1 MAFFTVFFQMLALLI
16 IIGAGYFIAKKGM
29 MDEHTNMQMSGM
41 IVNVF
46 SPMLLFSSA
55 ANSVG
60 LISMDRMKTVGLI
73 AVGMFAFFIIV
84 GMILT
89 PFLDKDQEQRKFFQM
104 MFVFSNLGFIGIPV
118 VVSILGEEYVVYV
131 TEFMLVYN
139 VLFYTYG
146 YAVMDGEFSISSLK
160 KMVNPGTV
168 ASVSAILVIVFEIQ
182 IPDFIKTAVTYLGNV
197 TSPMALVAVGFSLAH
212 ADLKKVFRQPRL
224 YAFAVVKLLVLPMLM
239 LPVLKTVAGDASL
252 VPVCLI
258 MFGMPVGNTPLLLGV
273 QKGMDGTTCSAAIIL
288 TTILCVITVPILLV
302 VGV

>member
-1 MAFFTVFFQMLALLI
+1 MAFFTVSFQMLALLI
-16 IIGAGYFIAKKGM
+16 IIGAGYMIAKMGM
-29 MDEHTNMQMSGM
+29 MDDHTNTQMSGM

-60 LISMDRMKTVGLI
+60 LISMDKMKTVGLI
-73 AVGMFAFFIIV
+73 AVGMFAFFIVV

-146 YAVMDGEFSISSLK
+146 YAVMDGEFSVSSLK

-168 ASVSAILVIVFEIQ
+168 ASVCGILVIIFGIQ

-212 ADLKKVFRQPRL
+212 TDLKKVFRQPRL
-224 YAFAVVKLLVLPMLM
+224 YAFAVVKLLALPMLM
-239 LPVLKTVAGDASL
+239 LPVLKIAAGDASL

-288 TTILCVITVPILLV
+288 TTILCVITVPVLLV